1 MLHKR
6 TAAYAL
12 VAMYEIADRHRG
24 VKNPPSVQAHD
35 IATKYKLPQPYL
47 AKILCQLANAEL
59 LDTVRG
65 PRGGSRLNR
74 PMKDITLYD
83 IFDSAGA
90 LAPMA
95 TRRNQDKG
103 MPRPV
108 QAVLNHAEQ
117 EAVTSVKDLLRGR
130 TLADLFKSK

>member
-1 MLHKR
+1 MLDKR

-24 VKNPPSVQAHD
+24 VKNPPGVRVHD
-35 IATKYKLPQPYL
+35 IAAKYKLPAGYL
-47 AKILCQLANAEL
+47 GKILSWLANAEL
-59 LDTVRG
+59 LDSDRG
-65 PRGGSRLNR
+65 PQGGFRLNR
-74 PMKDITLYD
+74 PMKNITFYD
-83 IFDSAGA
+83 IFNGVGV
-90 LAPMA
+90 LGPTG
-95 TRRNQDKG
+95 TRRNLAKG

-117 EAVTSVKDLLRGR
+117 EAVTSVKELLCGR